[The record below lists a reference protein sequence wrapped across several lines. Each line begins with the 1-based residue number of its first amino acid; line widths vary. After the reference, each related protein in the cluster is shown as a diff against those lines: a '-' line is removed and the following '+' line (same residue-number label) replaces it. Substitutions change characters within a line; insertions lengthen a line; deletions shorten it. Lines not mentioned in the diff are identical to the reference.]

1 MVLLASLKMVRSFDG
16 VFTLKA
22 AAQEAAEASLAKGEE
37 ASHLMWCKVSWEVDN
52 RQQERSTI

>member
-1 MVLLASLKMVRSFDG
+1 MVRSFNG

-37 ASHLMWCKVSWEVDN
+37 ASHFDVMQSLV
-52 RQQERSTI
+52 RG

>member
-37 ASHLMWCKVSWEVDN
+37 ASHLM
-52 RQQERSTI
+52 